1 MFPNEAYRLADQVM
15 LQVFTVVE
23 IEIVVF
29 AVWHHVAWQEGTNI
43 ETTQSMVAL
52 CSSDTVLSYQTIRCH
67 NKIIVLIFIALN
79 TSNLTAL

>member
-1 MFPNEAYRLADQVM
+1 VFLNAAYMLVDKVM

-23 IEIVVF
+23 IQIVVF

-43 ETTQSMVAL
+43 ETTQSMVSL
-52 CSSDTVLSYQTIRCH
+52 CSSETVLTFQTVRCY
-67 NKIIVLIFIALN
+67 NKITVSVFTALS